1 LDLVAR
7 LEKADEERKQVE
19 SAYKKDVGRLAE
31 VLQLEDTQDE
41 DGYEVVIR
49 RAVEKLRSAASAAA
63 AAAPPPT
70 TGSPRPERSETTEPR
85 PSLELEL
92 STLSARLRTTESS
105 LHTETSRTHLLQR
118 QLTDVQ
124 AEMARLTRERDEAMR
139 LVDRGVGSSRTMMGG
154 GYVVDTRGMVGSSS
168 SPPPPPPSTARG
180 LMDYDLHLPPSARHK
195 RAVSLQALR
204 ARMGPTTPAAGDDTR
219 RRSNVGMLGGGVNEA
234 DEDEEEGP
242 REGSAE
248 ERGQV
253 AVAVARGGRR
263 DRRGHRRQFGDEVVF
278 WCPCCTG
285 DLITL

>member
-1 LDLVAR
+1 
-7 LEKADEERKQVE
+7 
-19 SAYKKDVGRLAE
+19 VGRLAE
-31 VLQLEDTQDE
+31 VLQLEETQDE
-41 DGYEVVIR
+41 DVVIR
-49 RAVEKLRSAASAAA
+49 RAVERLRSAASAAA
-63 AAAPPPT
+63 AAPPPT
-70 TGSPRPERSETTEPR
+70 TASPRPERSETTEPR

-105 LHTETSRTHLLQR
+105 LHAETSRTHLLQR

-139 LVDRGVGSSRTMMGG
+139 LVERGVGSSRTMMGG
-154 GYVVDTRGMVGSSS
+154 GYVVDGRGMGGSSS
-168 SPPPPPPSTARG
+168 SPPPLPPPAPTTARG

-204 ARMGPTTPAAGDDTR
+204 ARMGPSTPAAGDDTGR
-219 RRSNVGMLGGGVNEA
+219 RRTNVGMSGGGVKEE
-234 DEDEEEGP
+234 DEDAE
-242 REGSAE
+242 EGSAE
-248 ERGQV
+248 ERGRV
-253 AVAVARGGRR
+253 AVAVAAARGERR